1 MHSPECPG
9 WFSFPSFNTVDEKGA
24 HFARTSTCLYVLGAP
39 TLQPPLR
46 DLKDRAEGVL
56 LLKGFFFRPGLG
68 SAEGLPWHVPRS
80 RPSSQQLPWT
90 PLSCRCWLPSSTALS
105 ASWLVLCW
113 RYCCWPLESWMG
125 SSDTLV
131 SVQGLTLAD
140 LLGSGGLVRE
150 QLPLAEQMGG
160 DT

>member
-1 MHSPECPG
+1 
-9 WFSFPSFNTVDEKGA
+9 
-24 HFARTSTCLYVLGAP
+24 
-39 TLQPPLR
+39 
-46 DLKDRAEGVL
+46 
-56 LLKGFFFRPGLG
+56 
-68 SAEGLPWHVPRS
+68 
-80 RPSSQQLPWT
+80 
-90 PLSCRCWLPSSTALS
+90 
-105 ASWLVLCW
+105 
-113 RYCCWPLESWMG
+113 MG